1 MIKVYNGKL
10 HIDAYRDELFPISY
24 TYIKQKHVYIYTYM
38 YVIYIYI
45 YMQVHLL
52 VNPFHLE
59 GGSLHVGGLAVVLSQ
74 AVKFNTQRHR
84 CAIGGSST
92 SFSRSPNTE
101 SRLKVSAHVV
111 LINTR
116 VLV

>member
-1 MIKVYNGKL
+1 
-10 HIDAYRDELFPISY
+10 
-24 TYIKQKHVYIYTYM
+24 
-38 YVIYIYI
+38 
-45 YMQVHLL
+45 MQVHLL

-59 GGSLHVGGLAVVLSQ
+59 GGSLHVGELAVVLSQ